1 MDKYVELIKAKDIGD
16 KSKKVYLSILSRLFK
31 EGMKFPTKKAEKE
44 KYVKEF
50 LTKFEKPAT
59 RLDLLNVII
68 ILRTEMQLPTD
79 KLKELRSEIRSDRQ
93 TKNIDTMNELGK
105 TLPTLPEFE
114 GKMDE
119 AFSDGDYR
127 KYAVNYLMKE
137 LGVRNMDVDVT
148 ISKTKKDV
156 EDGKNYLVIQP
167 KKIIYIRD
175 SYKTHKKYGKQVHNI
190 TDDKFMKSIKKI
202 GVGKMLEGGLQ
213 NALRKLQ
220 IDKLKESDIFKM
232 IIDDAYEKK
241 DTERINEL
249 SKTRGSSIPTI
260 KGNYNVNAEKEIIRE
275 I

>member
-31 EGMKFPTKKAEKE
+31 EGMKFPTKKPEKE

-93 TKNIDTMNELGK
+93 VKNIDTMNELGK

-127 KYAVNYLMKE
+127 KYAVNYMMKE

-148 ISKTKKDV
+148 ISKTKKEI
-156 EDGKNYLVIQP
+156 EDGKNP
-167 KKIIYIRD
+167 
-175 SYKTHKKYGKQVHNI
+175 
-190 TDDKFMKSIKKI
+190 
-202 GVGKMLEGGLQ
+202 
-213 NALRKLQ
+213 
-220 IDKLKESDIFKM
+220 
-232 IIDDAYEKK
+232 
-241 DTERINEL
+241 
-249 SKTRGSSIPTI
+249 
-260 KGNYNVNAEKEIIRE
+260 
-275 I
+275 